1 MEYVIGQ
8 NGKKEILRTKGD
20 THTDLS
26 GFQEFTKEYPDQTI
40 TDHFLIVRKTDSQE
54 DPEGNCYDWYEI
66 NRHYRIVDKTKPV
79 MDAVEKVSSTI
90 GGERTD
96 RLYEVGERFTLNGK
110 LYKVALQIP
119 AGGMI
124 AVGANVE
131 ETDIATEL
139 SKLN

>member
-1 MEYVIGQ
+1 MYRIINIE
-8 NGKKEILRTKGD
+8 
-20 THTDLS
+20 TDEVLGMTTDVNYIRRKPSSGALIKATPADADGIAWHSEPYNLS
-26 GFQEFTKEYPDQTI
+26 GRDGVGAEITVVLSEIDAAEEIQVMQEAIANT
-40 TDHFLIVRKTDSQE
+40 
-54 DPEGNCYDWYEI
+54 N
-66 NRHYRIVDKTKPV
+66 
-79 MDAVEKVSSTI
+79 STI

-110 LYKVALQIP
+110 LYKVKLQIP
-119 AGGMI
+119 AGGTI

>member
-1 MEYVIGQ
+1 MYKIINIVTGETVGMTDEVIYIRR
-8 NGKKEILRTKGD
+8 KESSGSLVKANPSDAEGIAYRSVPYN
-20 THTDLS
+20 LS
-26 GFQEFTKEYPDQTI
+26 GRDGVGAEITVVLSEIDAAEEIQVMQEAIANT
-40 TDHFLIVRKTDSQE
+40 
-54 DPEGNCYDWYEI
+54 N
-66 NRHYRIVDKTKPV
+66 
-79 MDAVEKVSSTI
+79 STI

-110 LYKVALQIP
+110 LYKVTLQIP

>member
-1 MEYVIGQ
+1 MYKIINVATGAAIGMTTSVHYIRWKPSSGAFVPATLE
-8 NGKKEILRTKGD
+8 NAEGIAY
-20 THTDLS
+20 HSVPYNLS
-26 GFQEFTKEYPDQTI
+26 GRAGVGAEITVILSEIDAAEEIQGMQEAI
-40 TDHFLIVRKTDSQE
+40 TNT
-54 DPEGNCYDWYEI
+54 N
-66 NRHYRIVDKTKPV
+66 
-79 MDAVEKVSSTI
+79 STI

-110 LYKVALQIP
+110 LYKVTLQIP
-119 AGGMI
+119 AGGTI